1 MAFIA
6 FILVCGIIYF
16 GIRRHQKRT
25 DAEGWLEALLDY
37 ID

>member
-6 FILVCGIIYF
+6 VLLVCGIIYF
-16 GIRRHQKRT
+16 TIRRHQKIT
-25 DAEGWLEALLDY
+25 DADGWLEALLDY